1 MNAIAGRA
9 ARHRLEDRP
18 HPGAPIPR
26 TAFVLIGVEAGGLRG
41 HPPGRPTVAGGNH

>member
-18 HPGAPIPR
+18 YTGAPSPR
-26 TAFVLIGVEAGGLRG
+26 TAFVLIGVEARDRMGR
-41 HPPGRPTVAGGNH
+41 PPGRPAVAGGNH